1 MHCTKSRRWL
11 RLSLLFLLVLLPLGL
26 TKAEDKQANTD
37 VHLKTV
43 WAKLEAAVE
52 AGKMSGDE
60 AKAKMAAIKK
70 AKLGSCC
77 TQAIDVEAAG
87 KKLKAAVKAGKLT
100 EEEAKAKWVAIK
112 KGACGKPKK

>member
-1 MHCTKSRRWL
+1 MHCTNPRRWL
-11 RLSLLFLLVLLPLGL
+11 GLSLLFSLVLLPLGL

-37 VHLKTV
+37 VHLMRV

-52 AGKMSGDE
+52 AGKLSGDE

-70 AKLGSCC
+70 AKLGSCK
-77 TQAIDVEAAG
+77 QAFDVEAVG
-87 KKLKAAVKAGKLT
+87 KKLKAAVEAGKLT

-112 KGACGKPKK
+112 KGAFGKPKK

>member
-1 MHCTKSRRWL
+1 MHCTNLRRWL
-11 RLSLLFLLVLLPLGL
+11 GLSLLFSLVLLPLGL
-26 TKAEDKQANTD
+26 TKAEDKNANTD

-70 AKLGSCC
+70 
-77 TQAIDVEAAG
+77 
-87 KKLKAAVKAGKLT
+87 
-100 EEEAKAKWVAIK
+100 
-112 KGACGKPKK
+112 GACGKPKK